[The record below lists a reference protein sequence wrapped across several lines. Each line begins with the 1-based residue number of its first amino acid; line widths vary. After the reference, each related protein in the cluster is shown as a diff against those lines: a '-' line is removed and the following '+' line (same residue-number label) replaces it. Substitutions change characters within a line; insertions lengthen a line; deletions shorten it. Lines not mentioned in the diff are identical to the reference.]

1 MITPA
6 ILFDIPPT
14 LSTIAQ
20 AFLCELRN
28 CFHRSHLLHPL
39 SRIFVAAI
47 LLNIPPLLSAFPQTF
62 LCELQNRFDRPLLL
76 DLLIALFS
84 ADIPIIILL
93 ARLSLVPCIL
103 MHNTNFKAAHNTL
116 ENVPINAIFMDLAGS
131 AASAAAPPE
140 VRVIVEGVEGR
151 ESIKS
156 SILSKSVI
164 AKTQFPG
171 RHSYFA

>member
-6 ILFDIPPT
+6 ILFNIPPT
-14 LSTIAQ
+14 LSTFAR
-20 AFLCELRN
+20 AFLRELRN
-28 CFHRSHLLHPL
+28 CFHRRHLLHPL
-39 SRIFVAAI
+39 SHIFAAVI

-62 LCELQNRFDRPLLL
+62 LRELQNRFDRHLLL
-76 DLLIALFS
+76 DLLIALFL

-103 MHNTNFKAAHNTL
+103 MHNTSFEVAHNTP

-131 AASAAAPPE
+131 AAGAAAPPE
-140 VRVIVEGVEGR
+140 IRVVVEGVEGR

-156 SILSKSVI
+156 SILSKL
-164 AKTQFPG
+164 
-171 RHSYFA
+171 